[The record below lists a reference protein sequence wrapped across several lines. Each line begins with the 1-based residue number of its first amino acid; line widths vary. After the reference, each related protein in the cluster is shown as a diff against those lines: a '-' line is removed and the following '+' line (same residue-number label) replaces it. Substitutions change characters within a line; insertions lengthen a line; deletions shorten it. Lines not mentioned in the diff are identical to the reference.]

1 MVLVLAL
8 AEALKD
14 PGWSQQADDSESV
27 ERCMDGAIWR
37 ARERQVSLLA
47 PGAVVKTSCRVTS
60 ESAVEPGQEE
70 AGKC

>member
-1 MVLVLAL
+1 MI
-8 AEALKD
+8 
-14 PGWSQQADDSESV
+14 QAGLSSRMTQSESV
-27 ERCMDGAIWR
+27 ERCGGWGHLER
-37 ARERQVSLLA
+37 WQRQVSLLA